1 MHYRKTQEERR
12 LDVLGMFFRGFWKRT
27 WTILGKGILIRG
39 NIGAQVVGRIKV
51 KLSYIDY

>member
-1 MHYRKTQEERR
+1 MEYLVDNKR
-12 LDVLGMFFRGFWKRT
+12 LLLSLNKLIIIASDL
-27 WTILGKGILIRG
+27 LLIRG